1 MRHIGTRIILAGS
14 GALLG
19 LIGGALMF
27 KPKLF
32 LTMNEAIVEYDPSLM
47 SEVTAPTGIL
57 VATGILMLLGAFKR
71 RFSNMGLTYG
81 AIVYGSYGL
90 SRLISQHLHG
100 TPSDQL
106 IVATQLELG
115 IAAILIA
122 LRVREALREKD
133 SEFTKFS
140 EAVI

>member
-1 MRHIGTRIILAGS
+1 MRHIGTRIILVGS
-14 GALLG
+14 GALLS
-19 LIGGALMF
+19 LIGGALML

-32 LTMNEAIVEYDPSLM
+32 LAMSEAIVEHDPSLM
-47 SEVTAPTGIL
+47 SEVTAPSGIL
-57 VATGILMLLGAFKR
+57 VATGIFMMLGAFKR
-71 RFSNMGLTYG
+71 RFANMGLTYG

-90 SRLISQHLHG
+90 CRLISQQLHG
-100 TPSDQL
+100 MPSDQL
-106 IVATQLELG
+106 IVATQLEFG

-133 SEFTKFS
+133 SAFTKFS